1 MSQYAPRVVQIKVP
15 VDKIGEI
22 IGPGG
27 KNIREL
33 SERTGT
39 EIEIEEERRKNHL
52 PIFFPIE
59 REELKIGWLID
70 RRGRWKHICQSIRIR
85 IGKIKT
91 ISK

>member
-1 MSQYAPRVVQIKVP
+1 MFPIFAVYLLLWEK
-15 VDKIGEI
+15 
-22 IGPGG
+22 
-27 KNIREL
+27 
-33 SERTGT
+33 

>member
-1 MSQYAPRVVQIKVP
+1 MFPLFAVYLLLWEK
-15 VDKIGEI
+15 
-22 IGPGG
+22 
-27 KNIREL
+27 
-33 SERTGT
+33 